1 MHAGVGVASYARA
14 VGWGNRQIAAV
25 GVAGALVVLL
35 VVTAAGMVTESGDG
49 EHTTSLTPEATSPS
63 PTACRAGPVEVD
75 GMSGQRFC
83 GRATAELI
91 VGTRTLELAGGA
103 CKAGDGSWAANLGT
117 LFPAAAAPP
126 DGEEYVGA
134 TIGSPGSGAL
144 IADGVYP
151 DALLTWSSDAGVGQA
166 TGTITLQSDL
176 DTALFEGDALT
187 GESVLGTIHC

>member
-1 MHAGVGVASYARA
+1 

-25 GVAGALVVLL
+25 GVACALLVLL
-35 VVTAAGMVTESGDG
+35 AVTATGMITDSGEG
-49 EHTTSLTPEATSPS
+49 ERTTSRTPAATSPEAA
-63 PTACRAGPVEVD
+63 PRECRPGPVEVD
-75 GMSGQRFC
+75 GMSGRRFC

-103 CKAGDGSWAANLGT
+103 CNAGEGSWAANLGT
-117 LFPAAAAPP
+117 LFPTAAAPP

-134 TIGSPGSGAL
+134 TIGSPGSGAV

-151 DALLTWSSDAGVGQA
+151 DALLTWASDTGGGQA

-176 DTALFEGDALT
+176 ATALFEGDALT